1 MTEEQ
6 IKKEDDKVEK
16 KAFKTKKKALSG
28 GSDSYSLAS
37 VAHFDDSVKKMF
49 NIGGSSKSKH
59 HK

>member
-6 IKKEDDKVEK
+6 IKKDDKVEK
-16 KAFKTKKKALSG
+16 KDFKTKKKALSG

-49 NIGGSSKSKH
+49 NVGGSSKSKH